1 MPNVLEKKLLPI
13 NALKL
18 MPENRL
24 CRLKALKQ
32 I

>member
-1 MPNVLEKKLLPI
+1 MPNVLEKLLPI